1 METYEISRNIEL
13 YTKRLSDLKKTIN
26 LEELKKIIS
35 NDEELIQEPS
45 FYNDIDKS
53 QQVLKRI
60 KKNKNI
66 LNTFKMIE
74 INLED
79 LQCLYDL
86 QKNNEISEID
96 NNSDVIKVL
105 SSIDNSL
112 SNFEKQMLLNGE
124 YDDCDA
130 LMELHPGAGGTEAQD
145 WAAML
150 LRMYRRYAESHNF
163 DFEIID
169 YIDGEE
175 AGLKSVTFVVKGEN
189 AYGYLK
195 SEHGVHRMVRISPF
209 DAGNRRHTTFAG
221 CIVTPVITDNINI
234 EVKQDDIRVDTYRS
248 TGSGGQYVNKTDSA
262 VRITH
267 LKTGIVVTCQSQRSQ
282 LQNREKAM
290 QLLKSKLYQLEE
302 EENNR
307 KLKSINGD
315 NSVNGFGGQIRSYVF
330 HPYSLVKDLRT
341 NYETSDTN
349 GVLDGELDGLIES
362 YMHFNQK

>member
-1 METYEISRNIEL
+1 MEAYEISRNIEL
-13 YTKRLSDLKKTIN
+13 YTKRLTDLKNTIN
-26 LEELKKIIS
+26 LEELEANIKK
-35 NDEELIQEPS
+35 DEEISFSPT

-66 LNTFKMIE
+66 LNTFKNIE
-74 INLED
+74 TYLDD

-86 QKNNEISEID
+86 QKNEEISEAD
-96 NNSDVIKVL
+96 NNNDVTKVIANVNNL
-105 SSIDNSL
+105 L
-112 SNFEKQMLLNGE
+112 TNFEKQMLLNGE

-150 LRMYRRYAESHNF
+150 LRMYRRYAEAHNF
-163 DFEIID
+163 DFEIVD

-175 AGLKSVTFVVKGEN
+175 AGLKSVTFVVKGDN

-221 CIVTPVITDNINI
+221 CIVTPVITENINI
-234 EVKQDDIRVDTYRS
+234 EIKQEDIRVDTYRS

-290 QLLKSKLYQLEE
+290 QLLKSKLYQLEK
-302 EENNR
+302 EENDR
-307 KLKSINGD
+307 KLKNINGD

-341 NYETSDTN
+341 NYETANTD
-349 GVLDGELDGLIES
+349 GVLDGDLDGLIES
-362 YMHFNQK
+362 YMHYNQK